1 MLEHVMTIE
10 STFRRRLML
19 TAMIATFSLA
29 GALGAAAETDVYK
42 DVRMPNGHARSMTVK
57 RADMRACGAVN
68 QKVSDKDFPK
78 ADACMQAHGWVIDHV
93 VPDKATVAQRKPAA
107 SGGQEKSWQEIDDD
121 GVLVN
126 CKSILGGFGS
136 ICTNF

>member
-1 MLEHVMTIE
+1 MTID

-19 TAMIATFSLA
+19 TAMVATFSLA

-42 DVRMPNGHARSMTVK
+42 DVRMPNGHARSMAAK

-68 QKVSDKDFPK
+68 GMVSDKDFLK

-93 VPDKATVAQRKPAA
+93 EHGRTPSIAQRRPAA
-107 SGGQEKSWQEIDDD
+107 SGVQEKTWQKIDDD